1 LRRNLSLAPD
11 TVQLLENKFS
21 RFDLFTLEKLTVI
34 VHPVPKLDV
43 TCRHVIVK
51 NSRVLQFGSH
61 KVFERLIFVIA
72 MLRPRFKVL
81 LKMTISINSL
91 VAELIPSNTVLVFGA
106 GASLPSGAPSVW
118 DLCEHLAPLI
128 GEQPETYSFSEICSL
143 FEYKKSRKEL
153 VTQVRQKFKGL
164 RPTGGLQNVAE
175 YDWVSI
181 FTTNYD
187 DLVERAFL
195 KKNKDIRVFSS
206 NFDFGEPTP
215 PTSTPIFKIHG
226 TIGHDTSDGHRS
238 KLVLT
243 EEDNDTVEDYREAL
257 YDRLKNDLNS
267 HDVVIIGQSLADPD
281 LDTLVKRALRI
292 RQKSYASARV
302 FLLVYT
308 EDNNRA
314 MLLERKGLQVVF
326 GGIDDFFFELAKQS
340 NQLVPVFE
348 TSDDPLIQSPLLRSI
363 TIDIEHQANQ
373 MPPDFAKMF
382 GGRAPSYA
390 DIRAGFTFPRTHK
403 ERVSEKLHKDV
414 QYSVI
419 LGASGVGKT
428 SLARQIAFD
437 LVGKGYLGWEHNPD
451 REFIADEWRGVARA
465 LDDRQRDA
473 VLVLDDAHLYLH
485 EINNLINWLHDDRSK
500 RLRLILTSAKN
511 HWKPRIK
518 TANLYK
524 SVELLELSTL
534 NPSEI
539 GSLLSLVE
547 GVPEIAKLVD
557 QSFRGFT
564 LQERRRRLI
573 ERCNKDFFVCMKNI
587 FANDSFDTIILREF
601 SSISQQYQSVYKII
615 CALESFGVRVHRQL
629 VIRLLQITAQDIG
642 LVLENLEGLVE
653 EYQIN
658 HRESIFGWS
667 GRHPVISEIISKH
680 KFSGQEEIFL
690 LLKRV
695 ISNISPTYDIEIRTL
710 RQLCS
715 FEGGLSRVSDVSSQ
729 NELLRMMISVAPR
742 ERVPRHRLITNLIRN
757 GHFPDAEAEIRI
769 FENDLGAD
777 GPVRRYRVRLL
788 IERAIGTLGLM
799 IDDKASM
806 LNDAFTSSLAIL
818 QSDPF
823 NRQNL
828 QLHADVSL
836 ELYRVSGDAE
846 FVDGSLEA
854 MKFAEK
860 EIGDPDITRMIQR
873 FERRISPM
881 NGDIFEMETIEY
893 TDQE

>member
-1 LRRNLSLAPD
+1 MC
-11 TVQLLENKFS
+11 F
-21 RFDLFTLEKLTVI
+21 
-34 VHPVPKLDV
+34 
-43 TCRHVIVK
+43 
-51 NSRVLQFGSH
+51 
-61 KVFERLIFVIA
+61 A
-72 MLRPRFKVL
+72 MPWPRSEFWGHR
-81 LKMTISINSL
+81 MTISINSL
-91 VAELIPSNTVLVFGA
+91 VSEIVPSNTVLVFGA

-118 DLCEHLAPLI
+118 NLCEHLAPLI
-128 GEQPETYSFSEICSL
+128 GEEPGTYSFAELCSL
-143 FEYKKSRKEL
+143 FEFKKSRKEL
-153 VTQVRQKFKGL
+153 VTQVRLKFKGL

-187 DLVERAFL
+187 DLVERAFT
-195 KKNKDIRVFSS
+195 KKGKDIRVFSS

-215 PTSTPIFKIHG
+215 STSTPILKIHG
-226 TIGHDTSDGHRS
+226 TIGFDTSDGHRS

-243 EEDNDTVEDYREAL
+243 EEDNDTVEDYRDAL

-281 LDTLVKRALRI
+281 LDKLVKRALKI
-292 RQKSYASARV
+292 RQKSYSSARI

-308 EDNNRA
+308 QDDNRA
-314 MLLERKGLQVVF
+314 MLLERKGLQVAF

-340 NQLVPVFE
+340 DQLVPVFE
-348 TSDDPLIQSPLLRSI
+348 TSDDPLIQSAILRSI
-363 TIDIEHQANQ
+363 TVDIEHQANQ
-373 MPPDFAKMF
+373 IPPDFAKMF
-382 GGRAPSYA
+382 GGAAPSYA
-390 DIRAGFTFPRTHK
+390 DIRAGFTFPRSLK
-403 ERVSEKLHKDV
+403 DKISEKLQQDT

-428 SLARQIAFD
+428 SLARQIAFG
-437 LVGKGYLGWEHNPD
+437 LIGKGFLGWEHNPD
-451 REFIADEWRGVARA
+451 REFIANEWRSVAKV
-465 LDDRQRDA
+465 LEDSQRDA

-485 EINNLINWLHDDRSK
+485 EINNLINLLHDDGSK

-524 SVELLELSTL
+524 SAQLLELSSL

-539 GSLLSLVE
+539 SSLLSLVE

-564 LQERRRRLI
+564 FPERRRRLI

-601 SSISQQYQSVYKII
+601 SSISPEYQSVYKVI

-629 VIRLLQITAQDIG
+629 VVRLLQITAQDIG
-642 LVLENLEGLVE
+642 LVLENLEGLVD

-680 KFSGQEEIFL
+680 KFSGQEEIFG
-690 LLKRV
+690 LLKQV
-695 ISNISPTYDIEIRTL
+695 ISKISPTYDIEIRTL

-715 FEGGLSRVSDVSSQ
+715 FEGGLSRISDVSSQ

-799 IDDKASM
+799 LDDKATM
-806 LNDAFTSSLAIL
+806 LNEAFASALVIL
-818 QSDPF
+818 KGDPF
-823 NRQNL
+823 NRQSL

-836 ELYRVSGDAE
+836 ELYRVSGDISFIDDA
-846 FVDGSLEA
+846 LEA
-854 MKFAEK
+854 MKAAEK
-860 EIGDPDITRMIQR
+860 EIGDPDLTRMIHR
-873 FERRISPM
+873 FERRVSPI
-881 NGDIFEMETIEY
+881 NDNAFEMEAVED
-893 TDQE
+893 TD

>member
-1 LRRNLSLAPD
+1 
-11 TVQLLENKFS
+11 
-21 RFDLFTLEKLTVI
+21 
-34 VHPVPKLDV
+34 
-43 TCRHVIVK
+43 
-51 NSRVLQFGSH
+51 
-61 KVFERLIFVIA
+61 
-72 MLRPRFKVL
+72 
-81 LKMTISINSL
+81 MTISINSL
-91 VAELIPSNTVLVFGA
+91 VAELVPSNTVLVFGA

-118 DLCEHLAPLI
+118 NLCEHLAPQI
-128 GEQPETYSFSEICSL
+128 GEEPDTYNFAELCSL
-143 FEYKKSRKEL
+143 FEYKRGRKEL
-153 VTQVRQKFKGL
+153 VAQVRQKFKGL

-187 DLVERAFL
+187 DLVERAFI

-215 PTSTPIFKIHG
+215 PTSTPILKIHG
-226 TIGHDTSDGHRS
+226 TIGLDTSDGHRS

-281 LDTLVKRALRI
+281 LDKLVKRALKV
-292 RQKSYASARV
+292 RQASYSSARI

-314 MLLERKGLQVVF
+314 MLLERKGLQVAF

-340 NQLVPVFE
+340 DQLVPVFE
-348 TSDDPLIQSPLLRSI
+348 TSDDPLTQSTILRSI
-363 TIDIEHQANQ
+363 TVDIEHQANQ
-373 MPPDFAKMF
+373 MSPDFAKMF
-382 GGRAPSYA
+382 GGGAPSYA
-390 DIRAGFTFPRTHK
+390 DIRAGFTFPRTCK
-403 ERVSEKLHKDV
+403 ERASEKLRQGT

-451 REFIADEWRGVARA
+451 REFIADEWRSVAKA
-465 LDDRQRDA
+465 LEDSQHNA

-485 EINNLINWLHDDRSK
+485 EINNLINWLHDDGSE
-500 RLRLILTSAKN
+500 RLRLVLTSAKN

-524 SVELLELSTL
+524 SVDLLELSTL
-534 NPSEI
+534 NPTEI

-557 QSFRGFT
+557 QSFKGFT
-564 LQERRRRLI
+564 PQERRRRLV

-587 FANDSFDTIILREF
+587 FANDSFDTIVLREF
-601 SSISQQYQSVYKII
+601 SSISSEYQSVYKFI

-629 VIRLLQITAQDIG
+629 VVRLLQITAQDIG
-642 LVLENLEGLVE
+642 LVLENLEGLVD
-653 EYQIN
+653 EYPIN
-658 HRESIFGWS
+658 NRESIFGWS

-680 KFSGQEEIFL
+680 KFSGQEEIFT

-715 FEGGLSRVSDVSSQ
+715 FEGGLSRISDVPSQ

-777 GPVRRYRVRLL
+777 GPVRRYKVRLL
-788 IERAIGTLGLM
+788 IERAIGSLGLM
-799 IDDKASM
+799 LDDKAKM
-806 LNDAFTSSLAIL
+806 LNDAFTSALVIL
-818 QSDPF
+818 KRDPF

-836 ELYRVSGDAE
+836 ELYRVSGDISFIDDA
-846 FVDGSLEA
+846 LEA
-854 MKFAEK
+854 MKVAEK
-860 EIGDPDITRMIQR
+860 EIGDPDITRMIHR
-873 FERRISPM
+873 FDRRVSPI
-881 NGDIFEMETIEY
+881 NDDIFEMEAIED
-893 TDQE
+893 TD